1 MPAKGFLDL
10 PGEIRNHIYRFS
22 SPEIAVVTTWGEK
35 HTVKHELWRYLTT
48 KTAITPVIQE
58 RGGDITRRTA
68 QPLPILHLN
77 RTIRAEALAIMYKE
91 TTFATNI
98 LPRDCPSKPSGAI
111 TRNKEAHDHFFLP
124 SEHRSPDH
132 NSEIPAPFLV
142 TRNWLLTLHWGSN
155 HPDRSSQ
162 ALDIQKVVLCIVEML
177 KQNKDLENV
186 KIEYPCWCSMKPP
199 ARLTPRDKWLREA
212 MDNIFTMVGPMAA
225 LRVKEKAVYQPLVF
239 KVATFLLLGIRNKP
253 EKKHAISENRTQVVK
268 KDMVSGASSSYT
280 GVSSE
285 PEMAFPKMLSF
296 IPTNLGLVITSLL
309 LRYMYDSLDSMD
321 LFVVYIFSIW
331 VVVADAILVYKKI
344 KQLGGV
350 KEERGEGGKDGKFA
364 SMYYHGGDD

>member
-199 ARLTPRDKWLREA
+199 ARLTPRDKWLR
-212 MDNIFTMVGPMAA
+212 
-225 LRVKEKAVYQPLVF
+225 
-239 KVATFLLLGIRNKP
+239 
-253 EKKHAISENRTQVVK
+253 
-268 KDMVSGASSSYT
+268 
-280 GVSSE
+280 SE